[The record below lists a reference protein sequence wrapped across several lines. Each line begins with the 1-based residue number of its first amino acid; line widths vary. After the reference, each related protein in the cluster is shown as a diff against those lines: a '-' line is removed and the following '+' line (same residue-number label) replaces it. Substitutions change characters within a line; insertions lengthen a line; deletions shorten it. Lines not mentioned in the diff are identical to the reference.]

1 MKQPLRTALR
11 TRLAGFGAVSLGTVV
26 FTQGV
31 LFVAYGVLG
40 WPGVVA
46 NVVAVCVA
54 ALPAYLANRR
64 WVWRRADR
72 HSVSREILPFWA
84 YSLAGLAA
92 STVLVALA
100 DRAWDAPV
108 AVMAANLAGFGAL
121 WIGKFLLLDRVLF
134 ARDDETAS

>member
-1 MKQPLRTALR
+1 MKQPLRTALG

-92 STVLVALA
+92 STVLVAFA